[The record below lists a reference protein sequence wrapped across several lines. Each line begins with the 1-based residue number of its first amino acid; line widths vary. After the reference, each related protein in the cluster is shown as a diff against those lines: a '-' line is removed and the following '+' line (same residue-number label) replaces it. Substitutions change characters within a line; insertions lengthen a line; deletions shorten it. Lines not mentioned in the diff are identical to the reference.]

1 MRIYTSDN
9 KRTINVGTDN
19 LWYSVYQTALV
30 RLSEDDKDFLQ
41 FAMDFLK
48 TGECVADDAQI
59 TARQM
64 ELVCRRFR
72 RIVTETAVF
81 DLFDAVIDLLKYA
94 DKNNVDTHMG

>member
-1 MRIYTSDN
+1 MKIYTSDG
-9 KRTINVGTDN
+9 KRKVNVGEGT
-19 LWYSVYQTALV
+19 LWHSVYLTAV
-30 RLSEDDKDFLQ
+30 ARLSEDDKDFLQ

-48 TGECVADDAQI
+48 SGECAADDAQI

-72 RIVTETAVF
+72 KIPLTDDVF
-81 DLFDAVIDLLKYA
+81 DLLDAVIDLLKYA

>member
-1 MRIYTSDN
+1 MRIYTSDG
-9 KRTINVGTDN
+9 KREVNVGEGT
-19 LWYSVYQTALV
+19 LWHSVYLTAV
-30 RLSEDDKDFLQ
+30 TRLSEDDKDFLQ

-48 TGECVADDAQI
+48 SGECAADDAQI

-72 RIVTETAVF
+72 KIELTDGIF

-94 DKNNVDTHMG
+94 DKNNVDTHIG

>member
-1 MRIYTSDN
+1 MRIYTSDG
-9 KRTINVGTDN
+9 KRMVNAGTNN
-19 LWYSVYQTALV
+19 LWRSVYLTAV
-30 RLSEDDKDFLQ
+30 ARLSEDDKEFLQ

-48 TGECVADDAQI
+48 TGECAADDAQI

-72 RIVTETAVF
+72 RIVTEAAVF